1 MLLPELKV
9 EISGGT
15 FPTASTCFKTLKLPA
30 HFQMYKDFEDA
41 IISIFYFIFF
51 THLQTADSHFY
62 SKCIFR
68 LEKVIS
74 LHLQPSCLFFVK
86 GTFIYNKPKIIM

>member
-1 MLLPELKV
+1 MLLPELNV
-9 EISGGT
+9 EISGET

-41 IISIFYFIFF
+41 IISIFIFFF

-74 LHLQPSCLFFVK
+74 FASPAIM
-86 GTFIYNKPKIIM
+86 FIFC

>member
-41 IISIFYFIFF
+41 IISIFFFYTFTNSRFTFLFKMYLSFRESYQFCISSRHVYF
-51 THLQTADSHFY
+51 
-62 SKCIFR
+62 C
-68 LEKVIS
+68 
-74 LHLQPSCLFFVK
+74 
-86 GTFIYNKPKIIM
+86 

>member
-15 FPTASTCFKTLKLPA
+15 FPTASTRFKTLKLPA

-41 IISIFYFIFF
+41 IISIFFYTFTNSRFTFLFKMYLSFRESYQFASPAVMFIF
-51 THLQTADSHFY
+51 
-62 SKCIFR
+62 C
-68 LEKVIS
+68 
-74 LHLQPSCLFFVK
+74 
-86 GTFIYNKPKIIM
+86 

>member
-1 MLLPELKV
+1 MLLPELNV

-41 IISIFYFIFF
+41 IISIFIFIFL
-51 THLQTADSHFY
+51 HIYKQQIH
-62 SKCIFR
+62 IFIQN
-68 LEKVIS
+68 VS
-74 LHLQPSCLFFVK
+74 FV
-86 GTFIYNKPKIIM
+86 

>member
-41 IISIFYFIFF
+41 IISIFFLHIYKQQIHIFI
-51 THLQTADSHFY
+51 QNVS
-62 SKCIFR
+62 
-68 LEKVIS
+68 
-74 LHLQPSCLFFVK
+74 FV
-86 GTFIYNKPKIIM
+86 

>member
-1 MLLPELKV
+1 MLLPELNV

-41 IISIFYFIFF
+41 IISIFIFFF

-74 LHLQPSCLFFVK
+74 FASPAVMFIFVK
-86 GTFIYNKPKIIM
+86 GNFIYNKPKIIM

>member
-1 MLLPELKV
+1 MLLPELNM

-41 IISIFYFIFF
+41 IISIFFFLHIYKQQIHIFI
-51 THLQTADSHFY
+51 QNVS
-62 SKCIFR
+62 
-68 LEKVIS
+68 
-74 LHLQPSCLFFVK
+74 FV
-86 GTFIYNKPKIIM
+86 